1 MAIRTASRTRD
12 VAAAVVQA
20 AIATSVVLL
29 GCSTASAQVYERNG
43 AHFSVKF
50 QGPAEEAIAYRSVEI
65 LEAAYYR
72 IGAALNVYPTQPIE
86 VVLHTQQQFFD
97 VTKAPSWAGGLYDG
111 RIHVPVKG
119 AEKISPERLTEVLS
133 HELTH
138 AFVTNVGGPA
148 VPDWLHEGLA
158 GVMEQSGP
166 ADEQDFMAH
175 TSARM
180 PLGSL
185 MKSFALLPEDSVHL
199 AYAEAAV
206 AVKRMIDLRGTSAVV
221 GLLRAIKSDTSFE
234 NAFQANVGMRFQ
246 DFDAMVTR

>member
-1 MAIRTASRTRD
+1 VTTRPFQRTIAHLIL
-12 VAAAVVQA
+12 QA
-20 AIATSVVLL
+20 AIAASVVLL
-29 GCSTASAQVYERNG
+29 GSMPASGQTYQRSG
-43 AHFSVKF
+43 AHFTVTF
-50 QGPAEEAIAYRSVEI
+50 QGPADEGTAYRSVEI

-72 IGAALNVYPTQPIE
+72 IGSALNVYPTQPID

-119 AEKISPERLTEVLS
+119 AEKISAERLAEVLS

-138 AFVTNVGGPA
+138 AIARSVAGPEG
-148 VPDWLHEGLA
+148 PTWLHEGLA

-166 ADEQDFMAH
+166 ADEQAFMAQ
-175 TSARM
+175 TAARL
-180 PLGSL
+180 PLSSL
-185 MKSFALLPEDSVHL
+185 MKGFEMLPEDGVHL
-199 AYAEAAV
+199 AYAQSAV
-206 AVKRMIDLRGTSAVV
+206 AVKRLIDLRGTSAVV
-221 GLLRAIKSDTSFE
+221 GLLRALKSGVPFE